1 MKYRHAF
8 HAGNFA
14 DVHKHVALLALLE
27 ALARKPRG
35 YLYVDTHAGR
45 GLYDLDSSAARESR
59 EAHSGVNALLH
70 ARSEGRLVASQGLTR
85 YLDAVT
91 AVRAETG
98 LRHGC
103 PGSPLLAAR
112 VLRAVDRAVLIESD
126 TLEFV
131 ELGRALRGWR
141 RISLENSDG
150 FARLPALLPPPE
162 RRALVL
168 IDPPFEETR
177 LDFQRIGHAL
187 TAALEKLAH
196 CVIAVWYPIK
206 IEADMARWHR
216 SLAERLGAEQSR
228 ETLISEL
235 YRYPPDSRAGLNGS
249 GLLIV
254 NPPYLLEGT
263 LREDVAALAAALEPG
278 LGAAATEPGPGSWSV
293 RQLGASKS
301 TA

>member
-1 MKYRHAF
+1 LKYRHAF

-103 PGSPLLAAR
+103 PGSPLLAA
-112 VLRAVDRAVLIESD
+112 
-126 TLEFV
+126 
-131 ELGRALRGWR
+131 
-141 RISLENSDG
+141 
-150 FARLPALLPPPE
+150 
-162 RRALVL
+162 
-168 IDPPFEETR
+168 
-177 LDFQRIGHAL
+177 
-187 TAALEKLAH
+187 
-196 CVIAVWYPIK
+196 
-206 IEADMARWHR
+206 
-216 SLAERLGAEQSR
+216 
-228 ETLISEL
+228 
-235 YRYPPDSRAGLNGS
+235 
-249 GLLIV
+249 
-254 NPPYLLEGT
+254 
-263 LREDVAALAAALEPG
+263 
-278 LGAAATEPGPGSWSV
+278 
-293 RQLGASKS
+293 
-301 TA
+301 